1 MQKIPTNLIFGENIE
16 LILPLR
22 VEYFI
27 LNTQILTSFD
37 RFINLKKSFKD
48 IIWYVFNIF
57 MCEKESV

>member
-48 IIWYVFNIF
+48 II
-57 MCEKESV
+57 